1 MEEQH
6 PAAADK
12 ENRPTPLRLVKREPE
27 PEPQRTPSI
36 TPEEEKQLAA
46 ELRKQELLERLEEE
60 GQESFFGQLARS
72 KTFWYAVFGILFFV
86 IMGRI
91 LYWTGKDLGFF

>member
-6 PAAADK
+6 PAPSDK
-12 ENRPTPLRLVKREPE
+12 EERPARLRLVKQEPE
-27 PEPQRTPSI
+27 SEQTPSI

-46 ELRKQELLERLEEE
+46 ELRKQELFERLEEE
-60 GQESFFGQLARS
+60 GRESFFGQLTRS
-72 KTFWYAVFGILFFV
+72 KTFWYAVFGILFLV